1 MIENHCEYEITDVR
15 QIAFHHLF
23 FNLPKF
29 IQFLSVD
36 TEGSELETFEN
47 IDFSKYKFGV
57 ITYEH
62 NGNQKK
68 RIAINNI
75 LINNSYFYVKS
86 INSEDD
92 AFIHKLL

>member
-1 MIENHCEYEITDVR
+1 LIENHCEYEITDVR
-15 QIAFHHLF
+15 QIAVHHLF

-36 TEGSELETFEN
+36 TEGSELEIFEN
-47 IDFSKYKFGV
+47 IDFSKYKFEV
-57 ITYEH
+57 ITYEN
-62 NGNQKK
+62 NGDHER

-75 LINNSYFYVKS
+75 FINNSYFHVKP

-92 AFIHKLL
+92 AFIYKSL